1 MFHKKFWD
9 YHVPGLSWY
18 LDGLVF
24 SLTGQYPAIVL
35 SQMIPRGRP
44 ISLRR
49 GGYRRPLS
57 LQLDGPHDFTALKK
71 RLGAADGSLGLQLRK
86 LEEAAYVRSER
97 SFVGRRPRTTY
108 RLTGKGRSALAG
120 YLDTLQ
126 RLLVAMGRTS
136 GAG

>member
-1 MFHKKFWD
+1 MLLVIDFRLD
-9 YHVPGLSWY
+9 RGSGVATY
-18 LDGLVF
+18 LQLVHQVKHALRLGV
-24 SLTGQYPAIVL
+24 LTA
-35 SQMIPRGRP
+35 
-44 ISLRR
+44 
-49 GGYRRPLS
+49 

-71 RLGAADGSLGLQLRK
+71 RLGAADGSLGLQLQK
-86 LEEAAYVRSER
+86 LEEAAYVKSEK

-108 RLTGKGRSALAG
+108 LLTGKGRSALAG

>member
-1 MFHKKFWD
+1 MPPIDFN
-9 YHVPGLSWY
+9 GLDTTVHGP
-18 LDGLVF
+18 LRLGV
-24 SLTGQYPAIVL
+24 LTT
-35 SQMIPRGRP
+35 
-44 ISLRR
+44 
-49 GGYRRPLS
+49 

-86 LEEAAYVRSER
+86 LEEAAYVRSEK

-108 RLTGKGRSALAG
+108 LLTRKGRSALAG